1 MNPSLLEEFMADAL
15 APFSFR
21 RDNSGP
27 GLMGILNITPDSF
40 HGPSRQHNI
49 EEGLENGLAM
59 ISEGAGIID
68 IGGESTRPGS
78 QPVSIEQE
86 LSRVVP
92 VIEALRNADPSIPLS
107 IDTRNHE
114 VAREALDAGATI
126 INDVSGLRSQGMMDL
141 VLDRNVPVC
150 IMHMLG
156 EPRTMQTNPSY
167 RDVVNEI
174 SSELLTTAQQ
184 LVDVGHEPSRIC
196 LDPGIGFGKTLEH
209 NIDLLKGWE
218 TLRGEHDFPILWG
231 VSRKSMIGQL
241 TGHSASEDRL
251 FGTLGVAAYAHDT
264 GIDWLRVH
272 DVQAHSDLLKV
283 RQVLD

>member
-1 MNPSLLEEFMADAL
+1 MADAL

-21 RDNSGP
+21 RDITGP

-40 HGPSRQHNI
+40 HGPSRQQSI
-49 EEGLENGLAM
+49 EEGLKNGLAM

-86 LSRVVP
+86 LSRVLP
-92 VIEALRNADPSIPLS
+92 IIKALRNAHPSIPLS

-156 EPRTMQTNPSY
+156 EPKTMQANPSY
-167 RDVVNEI
+167 RDVVKEI

-184 LVDVGHEPSRIC
+184 LVDAGHTPDRIC

-209 NIDLLKGWE
+209 NIDLLKGWNS
-218 TLRGEHDFPILWG
+218 LRGDHDFPILWG

-241 TGHSASEDRL
+241 TGHSATEDRL
-251 FGTLGVAAYAHDT
+251 FGTLGVAAYAHDV

-272 DVQAHSDLLKV
+272 DVQAHSDLLN
-283 RQVLD
+283 VLRALD

>member
-1 MNPSLLEEFMADAL
+1 MADAL

-21 RDNSGP
+21 REFLGP

-40 HGPSRQHNI
+40 HGPSRQHSI
-49 EEGLENGLAM
+49 EEGLENGQAM
-59 ISEGAGIID
+59 ISAGAGIID

-78 QPVSIEQE
+78 QTVSIEEE
-86 LSRVVP
+86 LTRVIP
-92 VIEALRNADPSIPLS
+92 VIKALRDADDSIPLS

-114 VAREALDAGATI
+114 VARQALDAGATI
-126 INDVSGLRSQGMMDL
+126 INDVSGLRSPEMKDL

-156 EPRTMQTNPSY
+156 EPKTMQLNPTY
-167 RDVVNEI
+167 RDVIGDI
-174 SSELLTTAQQ
+174 SSELINTAQQ
-184 LVDVGHEPSRIC
+184 LVDAGHEPNRIC
-196 LDPGIGFGKTLEH
+196 LDPGIGFGKTLKH
-209 NIDLLKGWE
+209 NIDLLKGWD
-218 TLRGEHDFPILWG
+218 TLRGEYDFPILWG

-251 FGTLGVAAYAHDT
+251 FGTLGVAAFAQKA

-272 DVQAHSDLLKV
+272 DVQAHTDLLKV
-283 RQVLD
+283 LQALD

>member
-1 MNPSLLEEFMADAL
+1 MADAL

-21 RDNSGP
+21 RNLSGP

-40 HGPSRQHNI
+40 HGPSRQHSI

-59 ISEGAGIID
+59 IAEGAGIID

-86 LSRVVP
+86 LSRVLP
-92 VIEALRNADPSIPLS
+92 IIKALRNAHPSIPLS

-156 EPRTMQTNPSY
+156 EPKTMQTNPSY
-167 RDVVNEI
+167 RDAVKEI

-184 LVDVGHEPSRIC
+184 LVDAGHEPSRIC
-196 LDPGIGFGKTLEH
+196 LDPGIGFGKTLDH
-209 NIDLLKGWE
+209 NIELLKGWNS
-218 TLRGEHDFPILWG
+218 LRGVHDFPILWG

-251 FGTLGVAAYAHDT
+251 FGTLGVAAYAHDV

-272 DVQAHSDLLKV
+272 DVQAHSDLLN
-283 RQVLD
+283 VLRALD

>member
-1 MNPSLLEEFMADAL
+1 MADAL

-21 RDNSGP
+21 RGFSGP

-40 HGPSRQHNI
+40 HGPSRQQSI

-78 QPVSIEQE
+78 QSVSIEQE
-86 LSRVVP
+86 ISRVLPMIKVLR
-92 VIEALRNADPSIPLS
+92 EANPSIPLS

-114 VAREALDAGATI
+114 VARQALDAGATI

-156 EPRTMQTNPSY
+156 EPKTMQANPSY
-167 RDVVNEI
+167 RDVVKEI
-174 SSELLTTAQQ
+174 SSELLNTAQQ
-184 LVDVGHEPSRIC
+184 LVDAGHAPNHIC

-209 NIDLLKGWE
+209 NIDLIKGWE
-218 TLRGEHDFPILWG
+218 SLRGEYDFPILWG

-241 TGHSASEDRL
+241 TGHSATEDRL
-251 FGTLGVAAYAHDT
+251 FGTLGVAAYAHDV

-272 DVQAHSDLLKV
+272 DVQAHADLLN
-283 RQVLD
+283 VLQAFD

>member
-1 MNPSLLEEFMADAL
+1 MNPSLLELFMADAL

-21 RDNSGP
+21 RGFSGP

-40 HGPSRQHNI
+40 HGPSRQQSI

-78 QPVSIEQE
+78 QSVSIEQE
-86 LSRVVP
+86 LSRVLPMIKVLR
-92 VIEALRNADPSIPLS
+92 EANPSIPLS

-114 VAREALDAGATI
+114 VARQALDAGATI

-156 EPRTMQTNPSY
+156 EPKTMQANPSY
-167 RDVVNEI
+167 RDVVKEI
-174 SSELLTTAQQ
+174 SSELLNTAQQ
-184 LVDVGHEPSRIC
+184 LVDAGHATNHIC

-209 NIDLLKGWE
+209 NINLIKGWE
-218 TLRGEHDFPILWG
+218 FLRGEHDFPILWG

-241 TGHSASEDRL
+241 TGHSATEDRL
-251 FGTLGVAAYAHDT
+251 FGTLGVAAYAHDV

-272 DVQAHSDLLKV
+272 DVQAHADLLN
-283 RQVLD
+283 VLQAFD